1 MHFIGLQL
9 EVLFALLQV
18 VFLVSQVLS
27 TLLKSVRFQ
36 SVLSLGKSDI
46 HFFKL
51 IARVVD
57 LVQELVVVILEFLVL
72 VSLLRI

>member
-9 EVLFALLQV
+9 EVFLALLQV
-18 VFLVSQVLS
+18 VLLVSQVLS
-27 TLLKSVRFQ
+27 TLLKSVRLQ